1 MDNTEAKIFL
11 GGSQTLTALPD
22 MAKTHLD
29 KWMAEKA
36 LLLVGDCKG
45 ADRLMQA
52 YLHEKG
58 YENVFVFVSGDEIR
72 CNEGAWEV
80 IHCHG
85 GVQPHTYEY
94 YKVKDRAMANTADEA
109 LMLWDGKS
117 PGTRENII
125 DMRQQEKPVTFLRM
139 EEDGCREEFSHNAA
153 SHITDRGLE
162 KELKRY
168 GNGESTCIAAAIHRC
183 PRAKEDLHLQ
193 KDELFMLQRMRAG
206 GMPDPESPAYRPF
219 LSFTDVLEAIRDEMI
234 SRDPAQPKPY
244 YKLEKWSAKWNFN
257 LTFFRFREE
266 LIEVEPPE
274 DDYHMVQTAVFYL
287 DGDEVVSYHQ
297 LP

>member
-11 GGSQTLTALPD
+11 GGSQTLRALPD

-29 KWMAEKA
+29 KRMAEKA

-125 DMRQQEKPVTFLRM
+125 DMRQQEKPITILRM
-139 EEDGCREEFSHNAA
+139 EEDACREEYCDNDR
-153 SHITDRGLE
+153 SHITDRELE
-162 KELKRY
+162 KELK
-168 GNGESTCIAAAIHRC
+168 
-183 PRAKEDLHLQ
+183 P
-193 KDELFMLQRMRAG
+193 
-206 GMPDPESPAYRPF
+206 
-219 LSFTDVLEAIRDEMI
+219 
-234 SRDPAQPKPY
+234 
-244 YKLEKWSAKWNFN
+244 
-257 LTFFRFREE
+257 
-266 LIEVEPPE
+266 
-274 DDYHMVQTAVFYL
+274 
-287 DGDEVVSYHQ
+287 
-297 LP
+297 